1 MSLPD
6 VHLDVVVRPDEETRA
21 SVLLS
26 GLFEQVHRELAARR
40 LTSVGV
46 SFPEAGEE
54 GGLGTR
60 LRLHGSEVDLRPLGE
75 MSWLVHAS
83 DYYRTTPVR
92 AVPAE
97 YTLRV
102 VRRLQPN
109 LSAAKIRRLLARQ
122 SVTEERA
129 AELLAGRDA
138 LTAPYVQI
146 RSKSS
151 GQRFKLFFEQAPVKE
166 APTDRRFNA
175 YGFGAAVPW
184 F

>member
-1 MSLPD
+1 MSAPGSY
-6 VHLDVVVRPDEETRA
+6 LDVVVRPDEETRA

-46 SFPEAGEE
+46 SFPEANEE

-60 LRLHGSEVDLRPLGE
+60 LRLHGREDEIRPLGE
-75 MSWLVHAS
+75 MPWLVRAL

-92 AVPAE
+92 SVPDEHAV
-97 YTLRV
+97 RV

-109 LSAAKIRRLLARQ
+109 LSAAKVRRLLARK
-122 SVTEERA
+122 SVTPERA
-129 AELLAGRDA
+129 KELLEGRGE

-146 RSKSS
+146 RSGSS
-151 GQRFKLFFEQAPVKE
+151 GQRFKLFFEQVPVE
-166 APTDRRFNA
+166 GASRDWRFNA
-175 YGFGAAVPW
+175 YGFGAGVPW